1 MQKLKQLYRENY
13 SGEDVV
19 SVLTY
24 QHNDWTSDAEF
35 VPNAVFNN
43 QISNKAV
50 ILGNGPSRLELYP
63 QGDLFQILANHRGGL
78 LSAGRVQTYGCNAIV
93 RDFIPDFVVAN
104 DEVANEM
111 VNGGYCDRTIV
122 YGTGDM
128 VLKYPGKFY
137 LAPQQ
142 PPYNMGAIAAYLAC
156 FDGHQSVYL
165 MGFDCYDSHAGEHF
179 TYNVYAGTTGYP
191 GSEAPNTEAFFVKA
205 MEQVMSTYPQVDFVR
220 VMPADTYAVPES
232 WQYFLNF
239 RQISFSDFAR
249 EVDL

>member
-1 MQKLKQLYRENY
+1 MQKIKPLNR
-13 SGEDVV
+13 S
-19 SVLTY
+19 TY
-24 QHNDWTSDAEF
+24 GGDNIVTELRYTGGAWHPTFEH

-50 ILGNGPSRLELYP
+50 VLGNGPSRLELYP
-63 QGDLFQILANHRGGL
+63 QGDLFQLLANHKGGL
-78 LSAGRVQTYGCNAIV
+78 LAAGRVQTYGCNAIV

-104 DEVANEM
+104 DEVASEL
-111 VNGGYCDRTIV
+111 VNSGYCDQTIV

-137 LAPQQ
+137 LPPQQ

-179 TYNVYAGTTGYP
+179 TYNIYAGTTGYP
-191 GSEAPNTEAFFVKA
+191 GAEAPNTEAFFIKA

-220 VMPADTYAVPES
+220 VMPTDTYVVPDS

-239 RQISFSDFAR
+239 RQIGFTDFAR